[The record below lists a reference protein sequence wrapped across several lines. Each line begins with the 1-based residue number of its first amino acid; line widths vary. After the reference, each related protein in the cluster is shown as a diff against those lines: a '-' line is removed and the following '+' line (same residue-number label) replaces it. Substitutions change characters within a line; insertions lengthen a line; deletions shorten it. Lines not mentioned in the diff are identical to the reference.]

1 MAFTRFASLLLGI
14 NVGGNRKVPMADLK
28 VMLEKMGYEN
38 VKTLLASGNVLFD
51 APGTAASVSKAM
63 EEALEKKFGFS
74 VGVITW
80 KVDDLKKLADTN
92 PFKGIKVTPA
102 TRLYVT
108 FLSEKPKSTLK
119 IPYTSDDKSFKILA
133 VKDDVVIS
141 VLTVSEGAGTV
152 DAMKILTKEFGKKIT
167 TRNWNTVEKLLK

>member
-1 MAFTRFASLLLGI
+1 MPRFASLLLGI

-28 VMLEKMGYEN
+28 TMLEKMGHEN
-38 VKTLLASGNVLFD
+38 VQTLLASGNVLCN
-51 APGTAASVSKAM
+51 APGTAASVSTAM

-80 KVDDLKKLADTN
+80 TVDDLKKLAKTD
-92 PFKGIKVTPA
+92 PFKDIKVTPA

-108 FLSEKPKSTLK
+108 FLSEKPKTTLNV
-119 IPYTSDDKSFKILA
+119 PYVSEDKSYRILTI
-133 VKDDVVIS
+133 KNDVVIS
-141 VLTVSEGAGTV
+141 VLTVSEKAGTV

-167 TRNWNTVEKLLK
+167 TRNWNTIEKLLK